1 MTTIESKVG
10 EFLWAQKYRPQ
21 KVADT
26 ILPEKTKRIFQK
38 FVDDNNVPNLL
49 LSGPPGTG
57 KTTAALAMLDELGC
71 DYIKING
78 SLNGGIDTLRTE
90 ISNFASSV
98 SFTGGRK
105 YVIIDEA
112 DYLTINTQTALRGFI
127 EDYSKNCGFIFT
139 CNFIN
144 RIIEPLR
151 DSRFSV
157 VNFAIEKAERPKL
170 AAQFFKRV
178 IGILKQE
185 DIESDPAIIA
195 KVIEKY
201 FPDFRRI
208 LNELQKYAAVGKI
221 DEGIFANTR
230 GESLDELFQ
239 FLKEKKFT
247 EMRKWVAD
255 NSDQDA
261 NELFRKIYD
270 IASDK
275 IELKS
280 MPGFVVV
287 LADYMYKNA
296 FVADPEIN
304 LVAFLTEIMIETSF
318 K

>member
-1 MTTIESKVG
+1 MTNIDSK
-10 EFLWAQKYRPQ
+10 ENEYLWAQKYRPQ

-26 ILPEKTKRIFQK
+26 ILPEKTKNIFQK
-38 FVDDNNVPNLL
+38 FVDDKNVPNLL
-49 LSGPPGTG
+49 LAGSPGTG
-57 KTTAALAMLDELGC
+57 KTTAAIAMLDQLGC

-90 ISNFASSV
+90 ISNFASAV
-98 SFTGGRK
+98 SFSGGRK

-112 DYLTINTQTALRGFI
+112 DYLTVNTQTALRGFI

-139 CNFIN
+139 CNFKN

-151 DSRFSV
+151 GSRFSV
-157 VNFAIEKAERPKL
+157 VDFVIQKSERPKL

-178 IGILKQE
+178 MTILRNE
-185 DIESDPAIIA
+185 NIEADPQVVA
-195 KVIEKY
+195 KVIEGH
-201 FPDFRRI
+201 FPDFRRV
-208 LNELQKYAAVGKI
+208 LNELQKFAAVGSI
-221 DEGIFANTR
+221 DEGILSSKKT
-230 GESLDELFQ
+230 ESLDELFK

-270 IASDK
+270 EATERV
-275 IELKS
+275 ELKS
-280 MPGFVVV
+280 MPGFVVS
-287 LADYMYKNA
+287 LADYMYKHA

-304 LVAFLTEIMIETSF
+304 LVAFLTEIMVETSF

>member
-1 MTTIESKVG
+1 MTIDSKQN
-10 EFLWAQKYRPQ
+10 EYLWAQKYRPQ

-26 ILPEKTKRIFQK
+26 ILPEKTKNIFQK
-38 FVDDNNVPNLL
+38 FVDDKNVPNLL
-49 LSGPPGTG
+49 LSGSPGTG
-57 KTTAALAMLDELGC
+57 KTTAALAMLDQLGC

-98 SFTGGRK
+98 SFSGGRK

-112 DYLTINTQTALRGFI
+112 DYLTVNTQTALRGFI

-139 CNFIN
+139 CNFKN

-151 DSRFSV
+151 GSRFSV
-157 VNFAIEKAERPKL
+157 VDFAIEKSERPKL

-178 IGILKQE
+178 LTILKNE
-185 DIESDPAIIA
+185 NIDADPQVVA
-195 KVIEKY
+195 KVIEQY
-201 FPDFRRI
+201 FPDFRRV
-208 LNELQKYAAVGKI
+208 LNELQKFAAVGSI
-221 DEGIFANTR
+221 DEGILSSRKT
-230 GESLDELFQ
+230 ESLDELFGY
-239 FLKEKKFT
+239 LKEKKFT

-270 IASDK
+270 EATNK

-280 MPGFVVV
+280 MPGFCVT
-287 LADYMYKNA
+287 LADYMYKHA

-318 K
+318 R

>member
-1 MTTIESKVG
+1 MIDSTQTEY
-10 EFLWAQKYRPQ
+10 LWAQKYRPQ

-26 ILPEKTKRIFQK
+26 ILPEKTKSIFQK
-38 FVDDNNVPNLL
+38 FVDDKNVPNLL
-49 LSGPPGTG
+49 LAGPPGTG
-57 KTTAALAMLDELGC
+57 KTTAAIAMLKELDC

-78 SLNGGIDTLRTE
+78 SLNGGIDTLRME

-98 SFTGGRK
+98 SFSGGRK

-139 CNFIN
+139 CNFKN

-157 VNFAIEKAERPKL
+157 VDFIIEKDERPKL

-178 IGILKQE
+178 MGILKA
-185 DIESDPAIIA
+185 ESIDANQQVVA
-195 KVIEKY
+195 KVIEKH
-201 FPDFRRI
+201 FPDFRRV
-208 LNELQKYAAVGKI
+208 LNELQKFAAIGRI
-221 DEGIFANTR
+221 DESVLSSKQDADLNV
-230 GESLDELFQ
+230 LFGY
-239 FLKEKKFT
+239 LKDKKFT

-261 NELFRKIYD
+261 NELFRAMYD
-270 IASDK
+270 LATEK
-275 IELKS
+275 VELKS
-280 MPGFVVV
+280 MPGFVVT
-287 LADYMYKNA
+287 LADYMYKHS

-304 LVAFLTEIMIETSF
+304 LVAFLTEIMMETSF
-318 K
+318 R

>member
-1 MTTIESKVG
+1 MIDVN
-10 EFLWAQKYRPQ
+10 EFLWSQKYRPQ

-26 ILPEKTKRIFQK
+26 ILPEKTKSIFQK
-38 FVDDNNVPNLL
+38 FVDDKNVPNLL
-49 LSGPPGTG
+49 LAGPPGTG
-57 KTTAALAMLDELGC
+57 KTTAAIAMLKELDC

-78 SLNGGIDTLRTE
+78 SLNGGIDTLRME

-98 SFTGGRK
+98 SFSGGRK

-139 CNFIN
+139 CNFKN

-157 VNFAIEKAERPKL
+157 VDFIIEKDERPKL

-178 IGILKQE
+178 MGILKAEGIDANQQVV
-185 DIESDPAIIA
+185 A
-195 KVIEKY
+195 KVIEKH
-201 FPDFRRI
+201 FPDFRRV
-208 LNELQKYAAVGKI
+208 LNELQKFAAIGRI
-221 DEGIFANTR
+221 DESVLSSKQDADLNV
-230 GESLDELFQ
+230 LFGY
-239 FLKEKKFT
+239 LKDKKFT

-261 NELFRKIYD
+261 NELFRAMYD
-270 IASDK
+270 LATEK
-275 IELKS
+275 VELKS
-280 MPGFVVV
+280 MPGFVVT
-287 LADYMYKNA
+287 LADYMYKHS

-304 LVAFLTEIMIETSF
+304 LVAFLTEVMMETSF

>member
-1 MTTIESKVG
+1 MIDSTHTEY
-10 EFLWAQKYRPQ
+10 LWAQKYRPQ

-26 ILPEKTKRIFQK
+26 VLPERTKNIFQN
-38 FVDDNNVPNLL
+38 FVNDKNVPNLL
-49 LSGPPGTG
+49 LAGPPGTG
-57 KTTAALAMLDELGC
+57 KTTAAIAMLQELGC

-78 SLNGGIDTLRTE
+78 SLNGGIDTLRVE
-90 ISNFASSV
+90 IANFASSV
-98 SFTGGRK
+98 SFSGGRK

-139 CNFIN
+139 CNFKN

-157 VNFAIEKAERPKL
+157 VDFIIEKEERPKL

-178 IGILKQE
+178 IGILKAE
-185 DIESDPAIIA
+185 NIEANHQVVA
-195 KVIEKY
+195 KIIEKH

-208 LNELQKYAAVGKI
+208 LNELQKHAATGKI
-221 DEGIFANTR
+221 DEGVLSKKQDADLNV
-230 GESLDELFQ
+230 LFSY
-239 FLKEKKFT
+239 LKEKKFT
-247 EMRKWVAD
+247 DMRKWVAD

-261 NELFRKIYD
+261 NELFRAMYD
-270 IASDK
+270 LASEK

-280 MPGFVVV
+280 MPAFVTE
-287 LADYMYKNA
+287 LADYMYKHA

-304 LVAFLTEIMIETSF
+304 IVAFLTSIMIECSF

>member
-1 MTTIESKVG
+1 MNTVVKKEN
-10 EFLWAQKYRPQ
+10 EFLWAQAYRPQ
-21 KVADT
+21 KISDT
-26 ILPEKTKRIFQK
+26 ILPEKTKKIFQR
-38 FVDDNNVPNLL
+38 FVDDKQVPNLL
-49 LSGPPGTG
+49 LNGTPGTG
-57 KTTAALAMLDELGC
+57 KTTAAIAMLEELGC

-78 SLNGGIDTLRTE
+78 SLNGGIDTLRNE

-98 SFTGGRK
+98 SFSGGRK

-112 DYLTINTQTALRGFI
+112 DYLTVTTQTALRGFI

-139 CNFIN
+139 CNFKN

-157 VNFAIEKAERPKL
+157 IDFMVEKADRPKL

-178 IGILKQE
+178 MAILEMEGVTAEPQVV
-185 DIESDPAIIA
+185 A
-195 KVIEKY
+195 KVIERH

-208 LNELQKYAAVGKI
+208 LNELQKYAASGSI
-221 DEGIFANTR
+221 DVGIFANIA
-230 GESLDELFQ
+230 GESLDELFE
-239 FLKEKKFT
+239 LIKHKKFT
-247 EMRKWVAD
+247 DMRKWVAD
-255 NSDQDA
+255 NSDQDS

-270 IASDK
+270 MATDK

-280 MPGFVVV
+280 MPGFVVT

-304 LVAFLTEIMIETSF
+304 LIAFLTEIMMECSF

>member
-1 MTTIESKVG
+1 MTNIEVK
-10 EFLWAQKYRPQ
+10 ENEYLWAQKYRPQ

-26 ILPEKTKRIFQK
+26 ILPEKTKQIFQK
-38 FVDDNNVPNLL
+38 FVEDKNVPNLL
-49 LSGPPGTG
+49 LSGSPGTG
-57 KTTAALAMLDELGC
+57 KTTAAIAMLEQLGC

-90 ISNFASSV
+90 ISNFASAV

-112 DYLTINTQTALRGFI
+112 DYLTVNTQTALRGFI

-139 CNFIN
+139 CNFVN

-151 DSRFSV
+151 GSRFSV

-178 IGILKQE
+178 MTILKNE
-185 DIESDPAIIA
+185 NIDADPQVVA

-201 FPDFRRI
+201 FPDFRRV
-208 LNELQKYAAVGKI
+208 LNELQKYAAIGKI
-221 DEGIFANTR
+221 DEGILAAKKA
-230 GESLDELFQ
+230 ESLDELFG

-270 IASDK
+270 ESTTR

-280 MPGFVVV
+280 MPGFVVT
-287 LADYMYKNA
+287 LADYMYKHA

>member
-1 MTTIESKVG
+1 MIDSTQTEY
-10 EFLWAQKYRPQ
+10 LWAQKYRPQ

-26 ILPEKTKRIFQK
+26 ILPEKTKSIFQK
-38 FVDDNNVPNLL
+38 FVDDKNVPNLL
-49 LSGPPGTG
+49 LAGPPGTG
-57 KTTAALAMLDELGC
+57 KTTAAIAMLKELDC

-78 SLNGGIDTLRTE
+78 SLNGGIDTLRME

-98 SFTGGRK
+98 SFSGGRK

-139 CNFIN
+139 CNFKN

-157 VNFAIEKAERPKL
+157 VDFIIEKDERPKL

-178 IGILKQE
+178 MGILKA
-185 DIESDPAIIA
+185 ESIDANQQVVA
-195 KVIEKY
+195 KVIEKH
-201 FPDFRRI
+201 FPDFRRV
-208 LNELQKYAAVGKI
+208 LNELQKFAAIGRI
-221 DEGIFANTR
+221 DESVLSSKQDADLNV
-230 GESLDELFQ
+230 LFGY
-239 FLKEKKFT
+239 LKDKKFT

-261 NELFRKIYD
+261 NELFRAMYD
-270 IASDK
+270 LATEK
-275 IELKS
+275 VELKS
-280 MPGFVVV
+280 MPGFVVT
-287 LADYMYKNA
+287 LADYMYKHS

-304 LVAFLTEIMIETSF
+304 LVAFLTEIMMETSF